1 MATFLPRLGLN
12 HEQLDAFVNR
22 PETAP
27 AHEAMELLRVA
38 RQKEEI
44 TGTKTGKESNF
55 DDILGTG
62 TRDASPFEGSSRKRA
77 GPDTSYDPESSKR
90 ARMDEPE
97 AGSRLS
103 RYNEYPMHNG
113 GTEQDSGLR
122 PTLDPISTQSQPEAS
137 YGAGASNGHSAMSQA
152 RGEVTPSRSPNVLA
166 NTGQAFMLPEGRAQ
180 EAMQLIGYHL
190 TK

>member
-1 MATFLPRLGLN
+1 M
-12 HEQLDAFVNR
+12 NR

-38 RQKEEI
+38 RQKEEN
-44 TGTKTGKESNF
+44 TGTKTAKESNF

-90 ARMDEPE
+90 ARMDESE
-97 AGSRLS
+97 AGSRSS

-113 GTEQDSGLR
+113 GTEQDSGRR
-122 PTLDPISTQSQPEAS
+122 PNLDSISTQSQPEAS
-137 YGAGASNGHSAMSQA
+137 YGAGASNGHSAMPQA